1 MNLTVLMTSYNC
13 CEYIGDAI
21 KSILNQTFRDFE
33 FLIIDDGSTDNTEE
47 IVNQFQDERIIY
59 KRIEHVGRGKALNY
73 GLQKCKNDWIAIMDA
88 DDIAHPKR
96 LEKEVSVYDD
106 ELNTIVFTDSAFFT
120 NNKILFL
127 IKNAES
133 DSKYQFAL
141 HGHFNNSSFFFNK
154 KYILENGG
162 YNESLESFE
171 DYDLWLRIFNKSE
184 IKFVNEILI
193 YSRIRKNSLSS
204 SYKHMTKTI
213 IYNLQKRYY
222 ENLSK
227 SFTINSGVEQLI
239 LKGWREFFY
248 GTKSLSRKYWFEA
261 GLREWNKKLAV
272 FYLLSFLPE
281 RLLDFI
287 KDKRLKL
294 RLEYETK
301 RLTKSSEIQKEFKT
315 LLRQIDE

>member
-1 MNLTVLMTSYNC
+1 VISVITTTYNC
-13 CEYIGDAI
+13 AEYLECAI
-21 KSILNQTFRDFE
+21 KSILNQTFKEFE
-33 FLIIDDGSTDNTEE
+33 YIIINDGSTDNTDE
-47 IVNQFQDERIIY
+47 IIEKCTDSRIRYFKLFHI
-59 KRIEHVGRGKALNY
+59 GRSASLNY
-73 GLQKCKNDWIAIMDA
+73 AIQQARHKIIALQDA
-88 DDIAHPKR
+88 DDIAHLKR
-96 LEKEVSVYDD
+96 LEREVSVYDD
-106 ELNTIVFTDSAFFT
+106 KVNTIVFTDSAFFT

-127 IKNAES
+127 IKNTES
-133 DSKYQFAL
+133 NSKYQFAL

-184 IKFVNEILI
+184 IKFVNEVLI

-204 SYKHMTKTI
+204 SDKHMTKTI

-261 GLREWNKKLAV
+261 GLREWNIKLAV
-272 FYLLSFLPE
+272 SFLLSFLPE
-281 RLLDFI
+281 RLLNFI
-287 KDKRLKL
+287 KDKRLRL

-301 RLTKSSEIQKEFKT
+301 RLMKGNEIQKEFKT
-315 LLRQIDE
+315 LLRRIDE